1 MGLAG
6 DRCVAPPRRS
16 TPGSPSSSRLALASQ
31 YPCARPFV
39 LSPRAA
45 TRMIY
50 LKNSIGIELRGED
63 MVVTCL
69 SSNFS
74 GEVFTHFKRV
84 AGYRARER
92 AEVRAELEQFF
103 RTRRLGRDNIVLG
116 LPRADALIRH
126 LDLPREVEDNLAQ
139 VVLYQVQS
147 LEPSEDEKF
156 HHDYV

>member
-1 MGLAG
+1 
-6 DRCVAPPRRS
+6 
-16 TPGSPSSSRLALASQ
+16 
-31 YPCARPFV
+31 
-39 LSPRAA
+39 
-45 TRMIY
+45 MIY

-116 LPRADALIRH
+116 LPRRQHADRREQMFR
-126 LDLPREVEDNLAQ
+126 DLAERLRQKTCKE
-139 VVLYQVQS
+139 VVLWDESLSTAEAFDRVRQTGRNRRDAQREIDMHAAAVILQS
-147 LEPSEDEKF
+147 YLDELARHRRPS
-156 HHDYV
+156 